1 MPEHFLSAYRIMW
14 LYVMFDLPVDNKADQ
29 KRATRFRKHLLDMG
43 FEMAQF
49 SIYIRH
55 CSGKERIETMIK
67 AIKPLVPPKGSV
79 HMLTI
84 TDKQFENIVKCG
96 DTDYRP
102 PTEPKPQLTL
112 L

>member
-14 LYVMFDLPVDNKADQ
+14 LYVMFDLPVETKADR
-29 KRATRFRKHLLDMG
+29 KKATKFRQDLLDMG
-43 FEMAQF
+43 FEMVQF

-55 CSGKERIETMIK
+55 CSGKERVETLIK
-67 AIKPLVPPKGSV
+67 AIKPRVPPKGSV
-79 HMLTI
+79 HLLVI

-96 DTDYRP
+96 NDSYREPLP
-102 PTEPKPQLTL
+102 PRSQLTL